1 ALLTRRRRPMT
12 RAFGVLAAAALV
24 LLMAPVG
31 ASAEPDELIPCRLF
45 VSRIEPGVPPGGR
58 GMTKFVCEGT
68 FLLPSAGA
76 VPLGSTGVAPNGS
89 TGAHWTW
96 HRCRPETVSMSAGLV
111 AVRRWAIPRVGGL
124 RMWSGLPFQAEPSAG
139 EIQVRRAKHLPRW

>member
-1 ALLTRRRRPMT
+1 MRFPALLTRRRRPMT

-89 TGAHWTW
+89 TGAHWDMAPVPPGN
-96 HRCRPETVSMSAGLV
+96 R
-111 AVRRWAIPRVGGL
+111 INVGGASRRSAL
-124 RMWSGLPFQAEPSAG
+124 RQAPPA
-139 EIQVRRAKHLPRW
+139 